1 MVPRMDII
9 KLNGGNMKKIYSIK
23 ERIIY
28 LLLIVVLGLFQLTL
42 LLNYSDNL
50 TIVIIAYACVIFI
63 VLALLKL
70 ISFPY
75 HIIVRNN
82 RMKVYD
88 FPLLATNKFYNKKR
102 SLILWNSEIDTNE
115 VKGVDKAYAIQAG
128 RELRVVVKPEEVD
141 DLMSYQIA
149 RSIKEKIESE
159 MQYPGTIKI
168 TVVRE
173 TRAQEEAK

>member
-23 ERIIY
+23 ERIVY

-42 LLNYSDNL
+42 LLNYSDNT
-50 TIVIIAYACVIFI
+50 TIVIIAYACVVFI

-70 ISFPY
+70 FSFPY

-88 FPLLATNKFYNKKR
+88 FPLLATNKFYDKKR

-115 VKGVDKAYAIQAG
+115 VKGV
-128 RELRVVVKPEEVD
+128 ELVKLTKE
-141 DLMSYQIA
+141 Q
-149 RSIKEKIESE
+149 KEKYIG
-159 MQYPGTIKI
+159 YNHLFDRYIKVSLNYSNSDKYI
-168 TVVRE
+168 YVSIYSKTE
-173 TRAQEEAK
+173 IKKIIKMLTNK